1 MLCVDDDFRKTVD
14 FSTVLLKNYFGKIK
28 KAIPGYWKIAASG
41 EPSAIRMNFIG
52 GLISVLNRMIYVS
65 FGGEQINYKKIE
77 SNIAEYVD
85 HLCENLQ
92 KMTEEQIALHF
103 LWEKME
109 TSLPREAAKCL

>member
-1 MLCVDDDFRKTVD
+1 M
-14 FSTVLLKNYFGKIK
+14 

-65 FGGEQINYKKIE
+65 FGGEQINYKNRVI
-77 SNIAEYVD
+77 S
-85 HLCENLQ
+85 ENMSITCVHLQ

-109 TSLPREAAKCL
+109 HAYRGGKMP